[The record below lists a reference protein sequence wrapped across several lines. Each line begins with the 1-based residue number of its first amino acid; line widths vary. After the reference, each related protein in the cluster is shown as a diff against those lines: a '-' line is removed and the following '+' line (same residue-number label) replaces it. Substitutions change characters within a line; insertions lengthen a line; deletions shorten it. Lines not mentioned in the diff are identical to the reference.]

1 MAVVRDQSQPL
12 VDPAPSVPSAES
24 IQKAHALREAL
35 REKLLSRPP
44 PPANPYWTV
53 GAD

>member
-1 MAVVRDQSQPL
+1 MIVAEHLTGPAS
-12 VDPAPSVPSAES
+12 DPAPTTPSNES
-24 IQKAHALREAL
+24 IQKAQALREAI
-35 REKLLSRPP
+35 RRKLLSRPA